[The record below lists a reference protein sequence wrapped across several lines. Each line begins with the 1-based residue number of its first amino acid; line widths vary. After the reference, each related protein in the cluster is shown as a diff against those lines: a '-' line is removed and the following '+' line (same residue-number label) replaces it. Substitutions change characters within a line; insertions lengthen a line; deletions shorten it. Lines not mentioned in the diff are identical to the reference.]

1 MAAPLVA
8 QPTHAQMMQDVAD
21 YIRYYN
27 LERNHSLSGE
37 LSPVRFEQ
45 MTEKKV
51 CG

>member
-1 MAAPLVA
+1 
-8 QPTHAQMMQDVAD
+8 MMQDVAD